1 MITFMGPIS
10 TSTGGFGAIPPLPV
24 SLLTLAMGKIP
35 TIAMFFITEGV
46 GIYDEKKWYNGKKH
60 MKTI

>member
-46 GIYDEKKWYNGKKH
+46 GIYDEKK
-60 MKTI
+60 